1 MSIYTDR
8 TWEGVT
14 YAWQNATILDSINTH
29 RGTRVEMIHRP
40 KWGIACYMDN
50 AIQSCEIDEAL
61 YHESLVHPAMS
72 SVDSPKRVMIIG
84 GGEGATARE
93 VLKYPTVECVDM
105 YEWDKDVVQLFQ
117 SKYPQWAKGA
127 WDDPRLHLYHDDIFK
142 TIEEYPVDR
151 YDVVIID
158 LFDPSAE
165 TYDSWKHLLQH
176 IDKWVLPTG
185 TIVMYAGI
193 RERTSGDRQS
203 YHILSE
209 IILNLSGDLNT
220 SILFKNYMIPYHVF
234 VPSFLG
240 ESTFILLSPV
250 SKFKMDRLIESHASH
265 ASHASHVTDLIWKS
279 YQTFNW

>member
-1 MSIYTDR
+1 MSIYTDH

-14 YAWQNATILDSINTH
+14 YGWHDTTILDSIITH
-29 RGTRVEMIHRP
+29 RGTRVEMIQRP

-61 YHESLVHPAMS
+61 YHESLVHPVMS
-72 SVDSPKRVMIIG
+72 SSTCPKRVMIIG

-127 WDDPRLHLYHDDIFK
+127 WNDPRLHLYHDDIFK
-142 TIEEYPVDR
+142 TIEEYPVGQ

-158 LFDPSAE
+158 LFDPSAA

-176 IDKWVLPTG
+176 IDKWVRSTG
-185 TIVMYAGI
+185 SIVMYAGI
-193 RERTSGDRQS
+193 RERIS
-203 YHILSE
+203 SE
-209 IILNLSGDLNT
+209 QPYEMLANIIMNLSGDLNT
-220 SILFKNYMIPYHVF
+220 HLFIQYMIPYHVF

-240 ESTFILLSPV
+240 ESTFIHISPTPH
-250 SKFKMDRLIESHASH
+250 FKMNRAAE
-265 ASHASHVTDLIWKS
+265 SHVTDLIWKS

>member
-1 MSIYTDR
+1 MSIYTDH
-8 TWEGVT
+8 TWDGVT
-14 YAWQNATILDSINTH
+14 YGWHNTSILDSITTH
-29 RGTRVEMIHRP
+29 RGTHVEMIQRP

-61 YHESLVHPAMS
+61 YHESLVHPVMS
-72 SVDSPKRVMIIG
+72 SISCPKRVMIIG

-142 TIEEYPVDR
+142 TIEEYPVVK

-158 LFDPSAE
+158 LFDPSAD

-176 IDKWVLPTG
+176 LDKWLQPTG
-185 TIVMYAGI
+185 SIVMYAGI
-193 RERTSGDRQS
+193 RERLSGDHQP
-203 YHILSE
+203 YHMLSE
-209 IILNLSGDLNT
+209 IIMNISGDFNAN
-220 SILFKNYMIPYHVF
+220 IIFKNYMLPYHVF
-234 VPSFLG
+234 IPSFLA
-240 ESTFILLSPV
+240 ESTFLLISPTFD
-250 SKFKMDRLIESHASH
+250 FKMDRSID
-265 ASHASHVTDLIWKS
+265 SHVTDTIWKS
-279 YQTFNW
+279 YQVFNW

>member
-1 MSIYTDR
+1 
-8 TWEGVT
+8 
-14 YAWQNATILDSINTH
+14 
-29 RGTRVEMIHRP
+29 
-40 KWGIACYMDN
+40 MDN
-50 AIQSCEIDEAL
+50 AIQSCEIDEGL
-61 YHESLVHPAMS
+61 YHESLVHPVMS
-72 SVDSPKRVMIIG
+72 SVTCPKRVMIIG

-165 TYDSWKHLLQH
+165 TYDLWKHLFQH
-176 IDKWVLPTG
+176 IDKWVQPTG
-185 TIVMYAGI
+185 SIVMYAGI
-193 RERTSGDRQS
+193 RERISGDRQP
-203 YHILSE
+203 YHMLAE
-209 IILNLSGDLNT
+209 IILNLSGDFITNP
-220 SILFKNYMIPYHVF
+220 LFKNYMIPYHVF
-234 VPSFLG
+234 IPSFLG
-240 ESTFILLSPV
+240 ESTFILLSPTPDFNMV
-250 SKFKMDRLIESHASH
+250 RPIRSHMS
-265 ASHASHVTDLIWKS
+265 DLIWKS

>member
-29 RGTRVEMIHRP
+29 RGTRVEMIQRP

-61 YHESLVHPAMS
+61 YHESLVHPVMS
-72 SVDSPKRVMIIG
+72 SISCPTRVMIIG

-127 WDDPRLHLYHDDIFK
+127 WDDPRLRLYHDDIFK
-142 TIEEYPVDR
+142 TIEEYPVGQ
-151 YDVVIID
+151 YDIVIID
-158 LFDPSAE
+158 LFDPTAE
-165 TYDSWKHLLQH
+165 TRDAWKHLLNH
-176 IDKWVLPTG
+176 IHKWVRTG
-185 TIVMYAGI
+185 GSVVMYAGI
-193 RERTSGDRQS
+193 RERTS
-203 YHILSE
+203 SE
-209 IILNLSGDLNT
+209 QPYEMLASMMNMSND
-220 SILFKNYMIPYHVF
+220 SILYQNHIIPYRVF
-234 VPSFLG
+234 IPSFLG
-240 ESTFILLSPV
+240 ESTFLLLCPTPD
-250 SKFKMDRLIESHASH
+250 FKIERSINSHMG
-265 ASHASHVTDLIWKS
+265 DLVWKS
-279 YQTFNW
+279 YQMFNW

>member
-1 MSIYTDR
+1 MSIYTDHS
-8 TWEGVT
+8 WKGVT
-14 YAWQNATILDSINTH
+14 YGWHNTAILDSMITY
-29 RGTRVEMIHRP
+29 RGTHVEMIQRP
-40 KWGIACYMDN
+40 EWGIACYMDN

-61 YHESLVHPAMS
+61 YHESLVHPVMS

-93 VLKYPTVECVDM
+93 VLKYKTVECVDM

-142 TIEEYPVDR
+142 TIEEYPVGR
-151 YDVVIID
+151 YDVIIID
-158 LFDPSAE
+158 LFDPSVE

-176 IDKWVLPTG
+176 IDKWIQPTG
-185 TIVMYAGI
+185 SIVMYSGI
-193 RERTSGDRQS
+193 RERTS
-203 YHILSE
+203 SE
-209 IILNLSGDLNT
+209 QPYEMLGNIIMNLSGDLNT
-220 SILFKNYMIPYHVF
+220 HLVFKQYMVPYHVF

-240 ESTFILLSPV
+240 ESTFLLLCPTPD
-250 SKFKMDRLIESHASH
+250 FKIDRSINSIG
-265 ASHASHVTDLIWKS
+265 SHVTDLVWKS

>member
-1 MSIYTDR
+1 
-8 TWEGVT
+8 
-14 YAWQNATILDSINTH
+14 
-29 RGTRVEMIHRP
+29 MIQRP

-61 YHESLVHPAMS
+61 YHESLVHPVMS

-117 SKYPQWAKGA
+117 SKYPQWARGA
-127 WDDPRLHLYHDDIFK
+127 WEDPRLRLYHDDIFK
-142 TIEEYPVDR
+142 TIEEYPVVQ
-151 YDVVIID
+151 YDIVIID

-165 TYDSWKHLLQH
+165 THASWKHLLQH
-176 IDKWVLPTG
+176 LNKWVRPTG
-185 TIVMYAGI
+185 SIVMYAGI
-193 RERTSGDRQS
+193 RERTSSQQP
-203 YHILSE
+203 YEILAN
-209 IILNLSGDLNT
+209 IMMNLSGDLNT
-220 SILFKNYMIPYHVF
+220 HLFKKYMIPYHVF

-240 ESTFILLSPV
+240 ESTFLLLCPTSG
-250 SKFKMDRLIESHASH
+250 FKIDRTINSHMS
-265 ASHASHVTDLIWKS
+265 DLVWKS

>member
-1 MSIYTDR
+1 MSTYTDR

-29 RGTRVEMIHRP
+29 RGTRVEMIQRP

-61 YHESLVHPAMS
+61 YHESLVHPVMS

-127 WDDPRLHLYHDDIFK
+127 WDDPRLRLYHDDIFK
-142 TIEEYPVDR
+142 TIEEYPVGQ
-151 YDVVIID
+151 YDVIIID
-158 LFDPSAE
+158 LFDPSVE
-165 TYDSWKHLLQH
+165 THDSWKHLLQH
-176 IDKWVLPTG
+176 IDKWVRPG
-185 TIVMYAGI
+185 GSVVMYAGI
-193 RERTSGDRQS
+193 RERTS
-203 YHILSE
+203 SE
-209 IILNLSGDLNT
+209 QPYEMLANTIMNLV
-220 SILFKNYMIPYHVF
+220 FKQYMIPYHVF

-240 ESTFILLSPV
+240 ESTFLLLCPTPD
-250 SKFKMDRLIESHASH
+250 FKIERSISSHI
-265 ASHASHVTDLIWKS
+265 TDLVWKS

>member
-1 MSIYTDR
+1 MSIYTDH

-14 YAWQNATILDSINTH
+14 YGWHDVTILDSITTY
-29 RGTRVEMIHRP
+29 RGTHVEMIQRP

-61 YHESLVHPAMS
+61 YHESLVHPVMS
-72 SVDSPKRVMIIG
+72 SVDCPKRVMIIG

-127 WDDPRLHLYHDDIFK
+127 WNDPRLHLYHDDIFK
-142 TIEEYPVDR
+142 TIEEYPVGQ
-151 YDVVIID
+151 YDIVIID
-158 LFDPSAE
+158 LFDPSAD

-176 IDKWVLPTG
+176 VTKWVRPG
-185 TIVMYAGI
+185 GSIVMYSGI
-193 RERTSGDRQS
+193 RDRISSEQPYDVLATIMMNMSGIFDDN
-203 YHILSE
+203 ILY
-209 IILNLSGDLNT
+209 
-220 SILFKNYMIPYHVF
+220 KNRMIPYHVF
-234 VPSFLG
+234 IPSFSG
-240 ESTFILLSPV
+240 ESTFLLLS
-250 SKFKMDRLIESHASH
+250 SDTDFKMDHMIG
-265 ASHASHVTDLIWKS
+265 SHVTDLVWKS